1 MKAHWLQAG
10 REQVELTLSN
20 GRVAVEGGVLHGH
33 YHTYKDS
40 AQGQKRLMLAFCE
53 QKRCVL
59 NFEQQIPYNMQLVAD
74 SANRNCTNDQMLV
87 FQDMDKDVTET
98 KTHEPEYDN
107 DGGFRCINSFVYF
120 HPGKRE
126 ANLRVGLPREGR
138 RKVSWNGGTPTGSWS
153 INNLPAG
160 TELPSGIDAT
170 LPVLTVTFHYQGDE
184 TKEKTTMCARLQGA
198 AHVFRAIGYADKEAG
213 VRVYSDN
220 ELRILKPW
228 HIVLVATS
236 REVFV

>member
-1 MKAHWLQAG
+1 MEAQWLEAG
-10 REQVELTLSN
+10 RAQVELALSN
-20 GRVAVEGGVLHGH
+20 GSVAVQGGDLHGH
-33 YHTYKDS
+33 VHAYDDS
-40 AQGQKRLMLAFCE
+40 AQGQKRLLLAFCG

-59 NFEQQIPYNMQLVAD
+59 DFEKQIPHSMQLVAD
-74 SANRNCTNDQMLV
+74 GAYRNYNNDQMLV
-87 FQDMDKDVTET
+87 YRNMDKDVTET
-98 KTHEPEYDN
+98 KTHEPEYDD
-107 DGGFRCINSFVYF
+107 DGVFRCINSFVYF

-126 ANLRVGLPREGR
+126 ANLRVGFSREGQW
-138 RKVSWNGGTPTGSWS
+138 KVSWNGGAPTGSWS
-153 INNLPAG
+153 INPLQAG

-184 TKEKTTMCARLQGA
+184 TKEKTTVYARLQGA